1 MVLVLDNFVNKKHSR
16 EILFLGKLGN
26 PNQGPPMIKEDNWK
40 EELELL
46 RSILAETE
54 MERSIKWGIDV
65 YTYNGTNLVG
75 IAPFKSYVGL
85 WFYQGVFLSDPLGVL
100 KNAQEGKTKAMRQWR
115 FASKEDIN
123 RDRVLSYLRE
133 TIENEK
139 AGKRSVT
146 EKTTEL
152 DLPEILEKA
161 LAENQDFQEAFAK
174 LSLSKRKE
182 YAVFIAEA
190 KRMETQMS
198 RLEKIT
204 PMITAGIGLND
215 KYKPK

>member
-1 MVLVLDNFVNKKHSR
+1 
-16 EILFLGKLGN
+16 
-26 PNQGPPMIKEDNWK
+26 MIKEDNWK

-46 RSILAETE
+46 RSILAQTE
-54 MERSIKWGIDV
+54 LEKTIKWGIEV
-65 YTYNGTNLVG
+65 YTYKGTNLVG

-100 KNAQEGKTKAMRQWR
+100 NNAQEEKTKAMRQWR

-139 AGKRSVT
+139 AGKRWVT

-152 DLPEILEKA
+152 DLPEILDKA
-161 LAENQDFQEAFAK
+161 LAENQDLQEAFVN

-182 YAVFIAEA
+182 YAVYIAEA
-190 KRMETQMS
+190 KRRETQMS

>member
-1 MVLVLDNFVNKKHSR
+1 MIQD
-16 EILFLGKLGN
+16 EI
-26 PNQGPPMIKEDNWK
+26 WK
-40 EELELL
+40 EELETL

-54 MERSIKWGIDV
+54 MEKTVKWGIDV

-75 IAPFKSYVGL
+75 IAPFKSYFGL

-100 KNAQEGKTKAMRQWR
+100 NNAQEGKTKAMRQWR
-115 FASKEDIN
+115 FESKEDID

-139 AGKRSVT
+139 AGKRWVT

-161 LAENQDFQEAFAK
+161 LAENQDLQEAFEK

-182 YAVFIAEA
+182 YAGYIAEA
-190 KRMETQMS
+190 KWMETQMA

-204 PMITAGIGLND
+204 PMIKTGIGLND
-215 KYKPK
+215 KYKTK

>member
-1 MVLVLDNFVNKKHSR
+1 MIQE
-16 EILFLGKLGN
+16 EI
-26 PNQGPPMIKEDNWK
+26 WK

-54 MERSIKWGIDV
+54 MEKTVKWGIDV

-100 KNAQEGKTKAMRQWR
+100 NNAQDGKTKAMRQWR
-115 FASKEDIN
+115 FQSAAEIN
-123 RDRVLSYLRE
+123 REQVLSYLRE
-133 TIENEK
+133 TIENEN
-139 AGKRSVT
+139 AGKKWVI

-161 LAENQDFQEAFAK
+161 LAEDQDLREAFEK
-174 LSLSKRKE
+174 LSLSKKKE
-182 YAVFIAEA
+182 FATHIAEA
-190 KRMETQMS
+190 KRLETQIT

-204 PMITAGIGLND
+204 PMVKAGTGLND
-215 KYKPK
+215 KYKPR

>member
-1 MVLVLDNFVNKKHSR
+1 MT
-16 EILFLGKLGN
+16 
-26 PNQGPPMIKEDNWK
+26 QEDNWK
-40 EELELL
+40 EELEML

-100 KNAQEGKTKAMRQWR
+100 NNAQDGKAKAMRQWR
-115 FASKEDIN
+115 FQSAEEIN
-123 RDRVLSYLRE
+123 QEQVLSYLRE
-133 TIENEK
+133 TVENEK
-139 AGKRSVT
+139 AGKRWVN

-161 LAENQDFQEAFAK
+161 LAENQELQQAFEN
-174 LSLSKRKE
+174 LSLGKRKE
-182 YAVFIAEA
+182 YANHIREA
-190 KRMETQMS
+190 KREETQKA
-198 RLEKIT
+198 RLEKII
-204 PMITAGIGLND
+204 PMIKSGIGLND
-215 KYKPK
+215 KYKTN